1 MSVSKISR
9 RELITG
15 GLGTVAALAAAS
27 APWAS
32 LPASAQAAKPSQLR
46 MLYATVEADADAIK
60 LVLPDFQKET
70 GIALQV
76 DNMPYNALQQ
86 KVFSELASS
95 SPYYDI
101 MIVDTPWMPSLTS
114 KVQPLSAYIT
124 NRKLSGS
131 GLQLS
136 DFISKVFYDTAVY
149 NPAQSSA
156 HFPSTPSTP
165 IDVAAIKKAGFDIY
179 GLPIQANVLT
189 MSYRKDLFD
198 SPTERDAF
206 KQKNGGKALV
216 VPQTWTDFTTVA
228 QFFTRPE
235 QRLFG
240 TTLMAGD
247 GDWATDDFKT
257 LLAGWG
263 GDGHLVDD
271 RFRPVFNSP
280 AGVEALSYYVDL
292 INKYKVTPPGAT
304 SFSWDEAASTFGA
317 GLTAMSMNYHTET
330 LNANVKGAIEYA
342 MIPKGVSRG
351 PHFGTWM
358 LSVNPKSQNAEAAY
372 AAIVWLTSA
381 AAQTK
386 MLEAQLH
393 PTRHSVYKASRTID
407 ATKKFGQ
414 FYPVLEQSL
423 GVGVGRPRLK
433 NYADVDHA
441 VWVAVN
447 NAASGRAT
455 PQAALQSAADQV
467 SQLMKQAG
475 YAT

>member
-15 GLGTVAALAAAS
+15 GLGTAAALAAAS
-27 APWAS
+27 APWVS
-32 LPASAQAAKPSQLR
+32 RPAAAQAAKPSQLR

-60 LVLPDFQKET
+60 LVLPDFQRET

-101 MIVDTPWMPSLTS
+101 MIIDTPWMPSLTS
-114 KVQPLSAYIT
+114 KIAPLSAYIT
-124 NRKLSGS
+124 NKKLTSS
-131 GLQLS
+131 QLQLT

-156 HFPSTPSTP
+156 HFPGGPSTA
-165 IDVAAIKKAGFDIY
+165 IDVAAIKRAGFEIY
-179 GLPIQANVLT
+179 GLPVQANVLT
-189 MSYRKDLFD
+189 MAYRKDLFD
-198 SPTERDAF
+198 SPTEKAAF
-206 KQKNGGKALV
+206 QKKYGHALA
-216 VPQTWTDFTTVA
+216 VPQTWTEFTTVA
-228 QFFTRPE
+228 EFFTRPE

-257 LLAGWG
+257 FLAGWG

-271 RFRPVFNSP
+271 KFKPVFNSP
-280 AGVEALSYYVDL
+280 AGVAALTYYVDL
-292 INKYKVTPPGAT
+292 INKNKVTPPGAT

-317 GLTAMSMNYHTET
+317 GLTAMSMNYHPET
-330 LNANVKGAIEYA
+330 LNANVKGSIDYA
-342 MIPKGVSRG
+342 MIPKGAARG

-372 AAIVWLTSA
+372 SAIVWLTSA

-393 PTRHSVYKASRTID
+393 PTRHSVYKVSATLA

-423 GVGVGRPRLK
+423 SVGVGRPRLK

-455 PQAALQSAADQV
+455 PQAALQAAADQV
-467 SQLMKQAG
+467 TTLLKQAG